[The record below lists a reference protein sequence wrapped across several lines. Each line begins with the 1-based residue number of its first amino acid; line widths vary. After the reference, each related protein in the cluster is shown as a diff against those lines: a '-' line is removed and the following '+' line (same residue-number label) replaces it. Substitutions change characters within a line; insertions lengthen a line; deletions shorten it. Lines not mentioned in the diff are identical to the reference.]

1 MRNALIVIILAATL
15 LIAAPTTIRI
25 GMLLGPTMANGGV
38 LVLAPTGQV
47 QVATLGAGVSLISDG
62 KGGYVLQ
69 GTVPKLTVGVK
80 PARQQ
85 DGTYLLPDA
94 ATPSMLIVFRNG
106 VRQSAGDDYA
116 YDPNTKLITPVISLG
131 TGWDASDLILVDYM
145 QP

>member
-25 GMLLGPTMANGGV
+25 AMLAGPTLANGGV

-62 KGGYVLQ
+62 KGSYTLQ
-69 GTVPKLTVGVK
+69 AIVPKLMLGVK

-85 DGTYLLPDA
+85 DGSYLLPDA
-94 ATPSMLIVFRNG
+94 ATAAMLVVFRNG
-106 VRQSAGDDYA
+106 VRQSAGDDYT
-116 YDPNTKLITPVISLG
+116 YDSTTKRITPVAAVS
-131 TGWDASDLILVDYM
+131 WNDDDLVLCDYVY
-145 QP
+145 